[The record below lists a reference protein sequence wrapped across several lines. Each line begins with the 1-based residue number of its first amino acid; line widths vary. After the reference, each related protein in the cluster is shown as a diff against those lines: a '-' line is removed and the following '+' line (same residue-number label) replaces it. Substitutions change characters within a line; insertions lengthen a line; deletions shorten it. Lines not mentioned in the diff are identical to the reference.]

1 MCIMGKGHF
10 GALGLNITNIKKYDN
25 GHAVESKQTAFQ
37 TDCIRLTNTSGD
49 T

>member
-1 MCIMGKGHF
+1 MGK
-10 GALGLNITNIKKYDN
+10 ALRLKINKQTKKYDN
-25 GHAVESKQTAFQ
+25 DHAVDSKQTTFQ